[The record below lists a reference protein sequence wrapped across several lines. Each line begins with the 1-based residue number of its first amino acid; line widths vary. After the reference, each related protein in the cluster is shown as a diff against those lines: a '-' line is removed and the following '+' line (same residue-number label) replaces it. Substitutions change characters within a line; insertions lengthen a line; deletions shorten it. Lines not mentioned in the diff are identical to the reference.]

1 MNPVAFIH
9 QHVEQSTAAL
19 SRAANDLDQAIA
31 DAARIMIEC
40 LEREGRILACGNGGS
55 ACDALHF
62 TAELLNRYRDDRRPL
77 PAIALNADVATLTA
91 IANDYHYDEVFSK
104 QITALGQPGD
114 ILLAITTSGKS
125 GNILRAIDSARTRGV
140 MTILLTGRD
149 GGPCA
154 AQLGAEDLMLC
165 VNDHTTAHIQE
176 VHGVIIHCLCALIEA
191 HFLVPASDRKPPSH
205 RSDTA

>member
-1 MNPVAFIH
+1 MNPVTFIH
-9 QHVEQSTAAL
+9 QHAEQSAAVL
-19 SRAANDLDQAIA
+19 SRTVEDLDQSIA
-31 DAARIMIEC
+31 RAARLMIEC
-40 LEREGRILACGNGGS
+40 LERDGRILACGNGGS

-104 QITALGQPGD
+104 QVTALGQPGD

-125 GNILRAIDSARTRGV
+125 GNIVHAIDSARRRGV

-154 AQLGAEDLMLC
+154 TRLADDDLMLC
-165 VNDHTTAHIQE
+165 VNDQTTAHIQE
-176 VHGVIIHCLCALIEA
+176 VHGVIIHCLCAMIEA
-191 HFLVPASDRKPPSH
+191 HFLLPTDDHEPTPVRGET
-205 RSDTA
+205 R